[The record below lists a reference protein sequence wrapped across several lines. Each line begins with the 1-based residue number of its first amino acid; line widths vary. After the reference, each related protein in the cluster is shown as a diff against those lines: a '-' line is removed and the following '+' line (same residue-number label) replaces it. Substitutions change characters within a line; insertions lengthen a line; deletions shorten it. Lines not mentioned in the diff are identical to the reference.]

1 MKSRLCMAAGL
12 AMVLCL
18 AAAIAAKPMRTVT
31 LIVVHCSATP
41 EGQDFHASDI
51 DRWHRARGWKMIGY
65 HYVVNL
71 NGTIEQGR
79 PEPMVGAH
87 CQGHNEHSIGVCY
100 IGGLDSRG
108 HPADTR
114 TPEQKK
120 ALRHLLESL
129 HAAYPKAFIVGHHD
143 LNPAKACPCM
153 DVVKEYAD
161 LQGKQSN

>member
-1 MKSRLCMAAGL
+1 
-12 AMVLCL
+12 
-18 AAAIAAKPMRTVT
+18 
-31 LIVVHCSATP
+31 
-41 EGQDFHASDI
+41 
-51 DRWHRARGWKMIGY
+51 MIGY

-100 IGGLDSRG
+100 IGGLDARG
-108 HPADTR
+108 RPADTR
-114 TPEQKK
+114 TPAQKK
-120 ALRHLLESL
+120 ALRHLLEKL
-129 HAAYPKAFIVGHHD
+129 HAAHPKAFIVGHHD

-161 LQGKQSN
+161 LQTEWNVATLPEGRAALWHCSQGKDRAGCASDYGTEM